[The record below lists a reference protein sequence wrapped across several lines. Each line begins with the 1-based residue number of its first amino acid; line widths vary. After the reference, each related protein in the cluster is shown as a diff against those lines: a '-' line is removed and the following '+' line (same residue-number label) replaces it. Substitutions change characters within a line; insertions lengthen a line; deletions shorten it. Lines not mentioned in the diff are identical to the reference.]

1 MDTPEIAYLQA
12 SESDVVRF
20 SRQRF
25 QPVFDLDTGEIVA
38 IRLVS
43 PVEPDLQGLTETEQ
57 CRAFLSLL
65 YLTLQLWRLPS
76 SHAFNHY
83 PLVIR
88 LEGSLLKVPGLD
100 RQIRTLLRLS
110 GFNPHLLILLIPESS
125 IHDEFYLPDQLAAL
139 QGLGIRFNIDDY
151 LARDLSALSFMAST
165 GVHCLHLPKS
175 VVHALATNL
184 VSRSYVRGMLAL
196 AGQLGKKI
204 ILEGADN
211 LDLLQLARSVGAR
224 YVQGDIIE
232 RPVSSWQL
240 ASCCSR
246 IWKTHPVGA
255 RLLMKE

>member
-1 MDTPEIAYLQA
+1 MDTPEIAYLHA
-12 SESDVVRF
+12 SESDGIRF

-38 IRLVS
+38 IRLMS
-43 PVEPDLQGLTETEQ
+43 PAEADLLCLTAVER
-57 CRAFLSLL
+57 CRTFLNLL

-76 SHAFNHY
+76 SRAFNHY
-83 PLVIR
+83 PLVVK
-88 LEGSLLKVPGLD
+88 LEGPLLETPGLD
-100 RQIRTLLRLS
+100 RQIRTIIRLS
-110 GFNPHLLILLIPESS
+110 GFNPHLLMLLIPESA
-125 IHDEFYLPDQLAAL
+125 IHDEFHLPDQLAAL

-151 LARDLSALSFMAST
+151 LARDLAALSFMGSS
-165 GVHCLHLPKS
+165 GIHCLHLPKS
-175 VVHALATNL
+175 VVHALSTNL

-196 AGQLGKKI
+196 AGQLDKKI

-240 ASCCSR
+240 ASCCNR
-246 IWKTHPVGA
+246 IGLTQHAGGWIA
-255 RLLMKE
+255 D